1 MKFALNDKAKDF
13 SWFPGDKFL
22 NFILFFPE
30 IGSSALLDL
39 KKNFSPDSLRVNFE
53 VLKLFHLCMDYQ
65 QVGFKW

>member
-13 SWFPGDKFL
+13 SRFPRDKFL

-39 KKNFSPDSLRVNFE
+39 EKIQP
-53 VLKLFHLCMDYQ
+53 
-65 QVGFKW
+65 W